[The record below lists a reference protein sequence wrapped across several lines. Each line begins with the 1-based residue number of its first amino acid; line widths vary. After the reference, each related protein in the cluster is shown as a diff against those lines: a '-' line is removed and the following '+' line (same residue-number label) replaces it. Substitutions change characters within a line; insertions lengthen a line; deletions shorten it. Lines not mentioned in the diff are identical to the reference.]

1 MTKEQIMSTN
11 ELSLERPRV
20 VCHVNPSSTAAAVVK
35 EAGAY
40 CRQHYAELVL
50 VWVLEPSSL
59 HPAMPLS
66 VGEAGVWG
74 FSGAAAVA
82 LELARAEGVDARA
95 VVRIGDRETVLEE
108 ERRAA
113 GAERVFTRA
122 DVSSGGRA
130 VTLRPSRNTRLEPK
144 AA

>member
-1 MTKEQIMSTN
+1 MSTN

-20 VCHVNPSSTAAAVVK
+20 VCHVDASSTAAAVVK

-40 CRQHYAELVL
+40 CRQRDAELVL

-59 HPAMPLS
+59 HPAMPFS
-66 VGEAGVWG
+66 TGEAGTWG
-74 FSGAAAVA
+74 FSGVAAVA
-82 LELARAEGVDARA
+82 LEHVRREGIRARV
-95 VVRIGDRETVLEE
+95 VVRIGDRDTVLEE

-122 DVSSGGRA
+122 DLRSGGRA
-130 VTLRPSRNTRLEPK
+130 VSLRPSRSTRLEPK